1 MVIQRNISVRN
12 EKLMDI
18 RINGRSM
25 FVHTIMKIFPCMLV
39 RYSFVFMRPIPI
51 MFEVKSR
58 ECFPR
63 NSSGCLV
70 VTQAPFEVE
79 ESGWGEFE
87 IQVTIYFA
95 DQNEKPVG
103 ILDEKSLHIVDRLG
117 DILSSFKTILHRSG
131 SRCWK
136 QRTGQ

>member
-1 MVIQRNISVRN
+1 M
-12 EKLMDI
+12 
-18 RINGRSM
+18 
-25 FVHTIMKIFPCMLV
+25 
-39 RYSFVFMRPIPI
+39 
-51 MFEVKSR
+51 
-58 ECFPR
+58 
-63 NSSGCLV
+63 

-103 ILDEKSLHIVDRLG
+103 ILDEKSFHIVDRLG